1 MGGGLPHL
9 GRGKQRESR
18 IIGDLWYSGVQFC
31 PKASHRALATR
42 ELTTMT
48 VKNVLPDACFL
59 FLAVDADFT
68 FRNNTQARDLP
79 VMGQSCV

>member
-1 MGGGLPHL
+1 
-9 GRGKQRESR
+9 
-18 IIGDLWYSGVQFC
+18 
-31 PKASHRALATR
+31 
-42 ELTTMT
+42 MT